1 MARESFAETFAEAA
15 LQALPG
21 AVVVVDQDGRI
32 QRWAGTAEELT
43 GYAED
48 DVRGEP
54 VRRVLAG
61 PSWQELQELTGLLAP
76 TELVAKLKR
85 REGPPL
91 PVAVSLAP
99 LREAPGGGPLEATVL
114 LLHPRGP
121 WAEPEGQEGQEGQE
135 ADKGEQPHW
144 EWQRALGAAA
154 RRLVAEAGH
163 DLNAI
168 DDTQQLAGLLIEQAR
183 QLLPATEVLIGMV
196 PAERQDG
203 FLILAG
209 TGSWGRTMVGRE
221 IPRAEQVAGRSLEQS
236 RPIET
241 MRLQPDRGGLEVTN
255 GSARRGSAFWDVL
268 NTVRLVPFRA
278 PRPLPDGR
286 QLLGVVGWYRRTD
299 SPFSPHERRLID
311 EFSSLVG
318 AAIQRTEL
326 RRCAADAASRLQV
339 GVEVAID
346 LASSLQREDVT
357 QRLIR
362 GAVEAV
368 GAELGAVL
376 EVDGQTAVVEQTTAD
391 DPPLTL
397 GLRFPLDAVVAGDR
411 RILLD
416 TIERRQAVTADG
428 FQYVVGSEMPVVSRA
443 KHVLLLPIVVG
454 DGVTAVLMTGR
465 ATDRPFYDHEV
476 ATARLIGNVAGLA
489 MRNARLFSDTV
500 AASRA
505 KSDFLTMAAYEL
517 RAPLAVVSGY
527 LAMLR
532 DGSFGDVA
540 PDLVQPLDLLGEK
553 AAELTRLVD
562 DLIVA
567 ARLEAGRLPARRELL
582 DLRDVAAEAVRRAQG
597 RAALIGAGVTV
608 EAPNDPLEVRADR
621 EHLGRIL
628 DNLVNN
634 ALTYARP
641 DHAVQVLLNVEADG
655 EEVVATVADRGR
667 GIAPEM
673 HARVFER
680 FIRVEDPESP
690 QPGTGLGLFIS
701 RQLAAGNGGLLELE
715 WSEPGEGSR
724 FALRLKRADA

>member
-21 AVVVVDQDGRI
+21 VVVVLDQDGRI

-43 GYAED
+43 GYTED

-61 PSWQELQELTGLLAP
+61 PSWQELQELTALQTP
-76 TELVAKLKR
+76 TELVARLKR
-85 REGPPL
+85 REGSPL
-91 PVAVSLAP
+91 PVALSLAP
-99 LREAPGGGPLEATVL
+99 VRDGPGGGPLEATVL
-114 LLHPRGP
+114 LLHPLGP
-121 WAEPEGQEGQEGQE
+121 WAGLEGE
-135 ADKGEQPHW
+135 DGEQPHW
-144 EWQRALGAAA
+144 EWQRALGATA

-183 QLLPATEVLIGMV
+183 QLLPGTEVLIGMV
-196 PAERQDG
+196 PAERQKG

-221 IPRAEQVAGRSLEQS
+221 IPRTEYVAGRSLEQS

-241 MRLQPDRGGLEVTN
+241 MRLQPDRGEPEGRN
-255 GSARRGSAFWDVL
+255 GSGHRGSALRDVL

-339 GVEVAID
+339 GVGVAID
-346 LASSLQREDVT
+346 LASSLKREDVT

-397 GLRFPLDAVVAGDR
+397 GLRFPLDAVRGVGGVDGESPHTVEGDR

-416 TIERRQAVTADG
+416 AIERRQAVTAEG
-428 FQYVVGSEMPVVSRA
+428 FQYVVGSDSPAVSRA

-505 KSDFLTMAAYEL
+505 KSD
-517 RAPLAVVSGY
+517 
-527 LAMLR
+527 
-532 DGSFGDVA
+532 
-540 PDLVQPLDLLGEK
+540 
-553 AAELTRLVD
+553 
-562 DLIVA
+562 
-567 ARLEAGRLPARRELL
+567 
-582 DLRDVAAEAVRRAQG
+582 
-597 RAALIGAGVTV
+597 
-608 EAPNDPLEVRADR
+608 
-621 EHLGRIL
+621 
-628 DNLVNN
+628 
-634 ALTYARP
+634 
-641 DHAVQVLLNVEADG
+641 
-655 EEVVATVADRGR
+655 
-667 GIAPEM
+667 
-673 HARVFER
+673 
-680 FIRVEDPESP
+680 
-690 QPGTGLGLFIS
+690 
-701 RQLAAGNGGLLELE
+701 
-715 WSEPGEGSR
+715 
-724 FALRLKRADA
+724 

>member
-21 AVVVVDQDGRI
+21 AVVVVDRNGRI

-43 GYAED
+43 GYSED
-48 DVRGEP
+48 DVRGEH
-54 VRRVLAG
+54 VRRVLSG
-61 PSWQELQELTGLLAP
+61 PSWQELQELTGLRAA
-76 TELVAKLKR
+76 TELVARVKR
-85 REGPPL
+85 RQGAPL

-99 LREAPGGGPLEATVL
+99 LRGETGAGPLEATVL

-121 WAEPEGQEGQEGQE
+121 WAGPEGQEGDDGR
-135 ADKGEQPHW
+135 QPAW

-163 DLNAI
+163 DLNAV

-241 MRLQPDRGGLEVTN
+241 MRLQPDRGALEGPN
-255 GSARRGSAFWDVL
+255 GSARRGSPLREVL

-286 QLLGVVGWYRRTD
+286 QVLGVVGWYRRTD
-299 SPFSPHERRLID
+299 CPFSPYERRLID
-311 EFSSLVG
+311 EFSGLVG

-339 GVEVAID
+339 GVGVAID
-346 LASSLQREDVT
+346 LASSLRHEDVA
-357 QRLIR
+357 QRLMR

-376 EVDGQTAVVEQTTAD
+376 EIDGQTAVVEQTTAD

-397 GLRFPLDAVVAGDR
+397 GLRFPLDAVRGVGGEER
-411 RILLD
+411 GVLLD
-416 TIERRQAVTADG
+416 AIERRQAVTADG
-428 FQYVVGSEMPVVSRA
+428 FQYVAGAESPVVSRA

-476 ATARLIGNVAGLA
+476 ATVRLIGNVAGLA

-527 LAMLR
+527 LSMLR
-532 DGSFGDVA
+532 DGSFGDVE
-540 PDLVQPLDLLGEK
+540 PDLAQPLDLLGEK

-567 ARLEAGRLPARRELL
+567 ARLQAGRLPARRELL
-582 DLRDVAAEAVRRAQG
+582 DLREVAAEAVRRAQG
-597 RAALIGAGVTV
+597 RASLTGARVTV
-608 EAPNDPLEVRADR
+608 ESPDGPLEVLADR

-634 ALTYARP
+634 ALTYAHP
-641 DHAVQVLLNVEADG
+641 DHAVQVLLEVEADG
-655 EEVVATVADRGR
+655 DEAVVRVADRGR